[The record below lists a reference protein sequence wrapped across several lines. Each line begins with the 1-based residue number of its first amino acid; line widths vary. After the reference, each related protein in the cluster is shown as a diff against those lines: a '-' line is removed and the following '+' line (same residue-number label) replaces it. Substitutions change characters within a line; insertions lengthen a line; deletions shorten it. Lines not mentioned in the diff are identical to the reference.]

1 MSSQVEARPIRP
13 RRLRIPLHT
22 QQAIMGYLFI
32 SPWIVGF
39 LVFLAYPLVQSF
51 WLSFNNLENLVNF
64 QIKYIGLANYIEA
77 FLIDVR
83 FLPMLYTVVRNSFI
97 DVPLIIAFSL
107 FTAIVVNQKLPGQ
120 GIFRSIFFLPVV
132 ISSGLVVRELFGQ
145 YQAETGGSPIVRGID
160 VPTVILLVGPEFAR
174 TVFDLINRLALVLWR
189 TGVQILLFLA
199 GLQGISST
207 LYEAARVDGASEWEK
222 FWKITLPMISP
233 IILLVA
239 IYTIVD
245 SFTDI
250 FNPILDYIK
259 NLAFAG
265 QFRMG
270 YAAALGWIYFVVV
283 FLMMGLV
290 FWIGQRH
297 TFYAGER

>member
-1 MSSQVEARPIRP
+1 MSTEASRVIKV

-32 SPWIVGF
+32 TPWIVGF
-39 LVFLAYPLVQSF
+39 LLFLAYPLIQSF

-97 DVPLIIAFSL
+97 DVPLIIVFSL

>member
-1 MSSQVEARPIRP
+1 MSTEASRAIRV

-32 SPWIVGF
+32 TPWIVGF
-39 LVFLAYPLVQSF
+39 LLFLAYPLVHSF

-64 QIKYIGLANYIEA
+64 QLRYIGLQNYVEA
-77 FLIDVR
+77 FLIDVN
-83 FLPMLYTVVRNSFI
+83 FLPMLYTTIRNAII
-97 DVPLIIAFSL
+97 DVPLIIVFSL
-107 FTAIVVNQKLPGQ
+107 FTAIVVNQRLPGQ
-120 GIFRSIFFLPVV
+120 GFFRAIFFLPVV
-132 ISSGLVVRELFGQ
+132 IGSGLVIQQLFNQ
-145 YQAETGGSPIVRGID
+145 YQAEMGQAPLVRGID
-160 VPTVILLVGPEFAR
+160 VPTVILVVGPEFAR
-174 TVFDLINRLALVLWR
+174 TVLDLMNRLALVLWR

-250 FNPILDYIK
+250 FNPILNYIK

-270 YAAALGWIYFVVV
+270 YAAALGWIYFIVV
-283 FLMMGLV
+283 FALMGLV